1 MQFNAS
7 HELFFGNFD
16 NCDADVE
23 CFIIANKD
31 LAQVATLEFNSAT
44 NAFRC
49 WSVKWPTLNNSNNIG
64 GTTSV
69 FAYSAYERWTSRRYC
84 SSTCLG
90 ICCGY
95 TGGQSYIQQR
105 DFYSTNT
112 KEGNLS
118 FLFGNFYNNNYWNGF
133 TYPTIDLMVF
143 RNDIGSYPPS
153 QLNGLTFLTNCSS
166 DGLYGNY
173 CPDNSNIN
181 IYNLSGQYIASFN
194 RNNGLFNTTA
204 VKSGRYCMYSLTDGT
219 TNLRSNNNIDSIP
232 KTNTFYKPTLIE
244 TNDIENISLFT
255 LNVNPNPTS
264 NKISVSFNS
273 GVNLINNTVEIIN
286 VEGKVVYQTTT
297 NIFEGINI
305 LDISV
310 SNLKDGVYFVRYITT
325 NGENYKSKF
334 IKN

>member
-1 MQFNAS
+1 
-7 HELFFGNFD
+7 
-16 NCDADVE
+16 
-23 CFIIANKD
+23 
-31 LAQVATLEFNSAT
+31 
-44 NAFRC
+44 
-49 WSVKWPTLNNSNNIG
+49 
-64 GTTSV
+64 
-69 FAYSAYERWTSRRYC
+69 
-84 SSTCLG
+84 
-90 ICCGY
+90 
-95 TGGQSYIQQR
+95 
-105 DFYSTNT
+105 
-112 KEGNLS
+112 
-118 FLFGNFYNNNYWNGF
+118 
-133 TYPTIDLMVF
+133 
-143 RNDIGSYPPS
+143 
-153 QLNGLTFLTNCSS
+153 
-166 DGLYGNY
+166 
-173 CPDNSNIN
+173 
-181 IYNLSGQYIASFN
+181 
-194 RNNGLFNTTA
+194 
-204 VKSGRYCMYSLTDGT
+204 MYSLTDGT